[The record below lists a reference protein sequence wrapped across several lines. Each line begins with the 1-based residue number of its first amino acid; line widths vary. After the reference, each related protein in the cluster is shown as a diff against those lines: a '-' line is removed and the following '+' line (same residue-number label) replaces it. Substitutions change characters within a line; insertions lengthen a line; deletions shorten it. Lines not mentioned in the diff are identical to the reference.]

1 MLSPDENPF
10 MTAHKPVEDGFPFEV
25 ETDSLA
31 DSMGLRLPNRSLYLL
46 QGKVGAGKSLI
57 AQRLIHGMVDNGVKV
72 LVITTELTT
81 RGWIEQME
89 SIGYGMT
96 DAIREGQVMVLSRY
110 GTVAD
115 ARQDVTLSEVLSSPA
130 IPAADVIVLD
140 SASSLMPEDGS
151 RADHFALIQQ
161 LRKIASDGRSFMLCA
176 DPEEMDSQLLHTL
189 RASAEVVLDLDN
201 ALIGGELKRSIVITR
216 FLRAAG
222 PIQTSV
228 GWRVEPGMGFI
239 VDITA
244 VS

>member
-1 MLSPDENPF
+1 MFDDPP
-10 MTAHKPVEDGFPFEV
+10 KPVEDGYEFTLEQ
-25 ETDSLA
+25 DSLA
-31 DSMGLRLPNRSLYLL
+31 NAMGARLPNRSLWMV
-46 QGKVGAGKSLI
+46 QGDVGSGKSLVS
-57 AQRLIHGMVDNGVKV
+57 QRIIFGLLENGSKV
-72 LVITTELTT
+72 LVVTTELTT

-130 IPAADVIVLD
+130 IPAADVIVQD

-151 RADHFALIQQ
+151 RADHFALVQQ

-189 RASAEVVLDLDN
+189 RASAEVVLDLEN
-201 ALIGGELKRSIVITR
+201 ALIGGEIKRSIIITR